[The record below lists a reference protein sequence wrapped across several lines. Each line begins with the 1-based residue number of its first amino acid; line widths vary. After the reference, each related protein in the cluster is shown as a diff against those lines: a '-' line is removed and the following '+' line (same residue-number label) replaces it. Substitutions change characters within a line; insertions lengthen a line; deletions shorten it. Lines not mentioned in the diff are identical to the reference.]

1 MRKVLPEL
9 LPHDLSDVLQH
20 LVTGFVPLRVV
31 QLVQTIDINVD
42 PLFDARV
49 AFPVCAAI
57 QCVVFNDLYQ

>member
-1 MRKVLPEL
+1 MRKVLSEL

-31 QLVQTIDINVD
+31 QLVQIIDINVD
-42 PLFDARV
+42 PLFATQA
-49 AFPVCAAI
+49 AFPVGAAI